1 MTTRDIQDI
10 VKELYD
16 VDVSPTLISEITA
29 DLDAQVTAWRTRQ
42 LDPVW
47 PIVYFDGIV
56 VHVRG
61 ANGRVLAQTMYV
73 ALGVNMQGRK
83 ELLGLWLNETEGAK
97 FWLSCLTDLKN
108 RGLKD
113 IFISCIDG
121 LSGFAEALHTAYP
134 QAKVQ
139 LCIVHLVRAALKYV
153 VDKDS
158 EAVITDLKKIYQ
170 AATVLEA
177 EEALESFAQ
186 AWGEKYPTIVKQW
199 RLKWPDI
206 AAMFDFPP
214 AIRKAIYTTNAIES
228 VNSVIRKFTRNRK
241 QYPNEESALKLVYLA
256 IHEASKKW
264 TMPIP
269 KWRRGAEPLRHHL
282 RGPIAGAGPELI
294 LQTPFPPMLTQ
305 KDLQGQIGRKRDSL
319 LLGKQPVPFPHFL
332 HGGAELSWLGRK
344 LELTGLDLADVKQ
357 LSQKVEHAARL
368 APDEA
373 KHFQSFLWGHGHLV
387 VGDQVDEGDDICAW
401 IGANHARP
409 CSGTDFWSGSDL
421 PEGRFS
427 LPAPAPDPL
436 LWLPARHWPAVDSR

>member
-1 MTTRDIQDI
+1 MDANLTDKAEQLAIEIATQAKTLDDLNGLMKLMMKSALERMLDTELDVHLGRKRLPGSTANSPAQVAASSAADAPTKKGAKNRRNGHSQKTVQGDLGEIKLTTPRDRDGTFEPQLIPKHQRRLAGFDEKILALYAKGMTTRDIQEI
-10 VKELYD
+10 VNELYG

-42 LDPVW
+42 LDAVW

-61 ANGRVLAQTMYV
+61 ANGRVLPQTMYV
-73 ALGVNMQGRK
+73 ALGVNMQGHK

-97 FWLSCLTDLKN
+97 FWLSCLTDLKT

-113 IFISCIDG
+113 IFIACIDG
-121 LSGFAEALHTAYP
+121 LSGFAEALHTAFP

-139 LCIVHLVRAALKYV
+139 LCVVHLVRAALKYV

-158 EAVITDLKKIYQ
+158 DEVIADLKKIYQ
-170 AATVLEA
+170 AATVVEA
-177 EEALESFAQ
+177 EEALDSFAQ
-186 AWGEKYPTIVKQW
+186 AWGDKYPTIVKQW

-264 TMPIP
+264 TLPIRN
-269 KWRRGAEPLRHHL
+269 WRGALN
-282 RGPIAGAGPELI
+282 
-294 LQTPFPPMLTQ
+294 
-305 KDLQGQIGRKRDSL
+305 
-319 LLGKQPVPFPHFL
+319 HF
-332 HGGAELSWLGRK
+332 AIIFENR
-344 LELTGLDLADVKQ
+344 
-357 LSQKVEHAARL
+357 
-368 APDEA
+368 
-373 KHFQSFLWGHGHLV
+373 
-387 VGDQVDEGDDICAW
+387 
-401 IGANHARP
+401 
-409 CSGTDFWSGSDL
+409 
-421 PEGRFS
+421 
-427 LPAPAPDPL
+427 LPAPA
-436 LWLPARHWPAVDSR
+436 RG